1 MVWVGGMSGLIEM
14 IRRVLVLMIYLCAGV
29 LLVLAWMD
37 DNPEVVSFGVSDWV
51 FTAGVVGATF
61 LLQWVIK
68 WVFGALNGPYDL
80 SDYRN

>member
-1 MVWVGGMSGLIEM
+1 M
-14 IRRVLVLMIYLCAGV
+14 IRRVLVFMIYLCAGV
-29 LLVLAWMD
+29 LLALAWTD

-51 FTAGVVGATF
+51 FTAGVVVATL

-68 WVFGALNGPYDL
+68 WVFNALHDPYDF